1 MTEVI
6 DPDYQ
11 REIRLLLCNGQRGV
25 DLEPSRFSGLPPNI
39 CIFNIREDPLEKEIA
54 THSSILA
61 WKISWTEGCSPW
73 GRKESG
79 TTERLTLTGTR
90 TRWGSSA
97 LCCR

>member
-39 CIFNIREDPLEKEIA
+39 CIFNIREDPLEKEVA
-54 THSSILA
+54 NPLRYPCLENLMDRGLQSM
-61 WKISWTEGCSPW
+61 
-73 GRKESG
+73 
-79 TTERLTLTGTR
+79 
-90 TRWGSSA
+90 GSQ
-97 LCCR
+97 RVGYD